1 MESKSSRSFV
11 FNSVKRKN
19 ENKNYGKPNFK
30 HSLNIYLN
38 LPIVAVNAFEGSN
51 PTTNSID
58 NLKKQIFQSKINI
71 NKKKKEL
78 QILKIQYN
86 KLLKENRTYKKLI
99 FEVLDLHDE
108 AKNNIDKLDNKEKIL
123 DSSYISEEQLLNKIN
138 ICKIDA
144 KQEKE
149 LKNSFEMINL
159 KEELSSKRK
168 LLLTK
173 RKEYDELK
181 QGITIKNMNEMNS
194 KLESIRVNEIKLQ
207 NEVTSS
213 KLESIRVNEIKLQN
227 EVTSS
232 QEKLI
237 KNTEITHKLEKDIES
252 QEKINEE
259 LSKQEADYEK
269 RYSSKL
275 NEVKEIEKD
284 IGSIESRRKNKIT
297 KITNNV
303 NFSGGKLK
311 GIRLKSKIFKIKN
324 DINKIQEY
332 KSNERDDLIKKLE
345 QKRAIVSELKKTNL
359 DLETKIKDLEI
370 KNTQL
375 YVEVNKNIQE
385 KSILEN
391 RGKEQMK
398 DLKKIKELEKTIY
411 ELKMVKD
418 KLIKD
423 FEERQKYLNDMKKTD
438 KKAEN
443 NNDKENDKL
452 ETIKE

>member
-108 AKNNIDKLDNKEKIL
+108 AKNNIDKSDNKEKIL

-168 LLLTK
+168 LLLNK
-173 RKEYDELK
+173 RKEYDDLK
-181 QGITIKNMNEMNS
+181 QGITIKNMNEMN
-194 KLESIRVNEIKLQ
+194 
-207 NEVTSS
+207 S

-438 KKAEN
+438 KKVEN

>member
-173 RKEYDELK
+173 RKEYDDLK
-181 QGITIKNMNEMNS
+181 QGITIKNMNEMN
-194 KLESIRVNEIKLQ
+194 
-207 NEVTSS
+207 S

-438 KKAEN
+438 KKDEN
-443 NNDKENDKL
+443 NNDKEKDKL

>member
-168 LLLTK
+168 LLLNK
-173 RKEYDELK
+173 RKEYDDLK
-181 QGITIKNMNEMNS
+181 QGITIKNMNEMN
-194 KLESIRVNEIKLQ
+194 
-207 NEVTSS
+207 S

-269 RYSSKL
+269 RYSCKL

-303 NFSGGKLK
+303 NFTGGKLK

>member
-168 LLLTK
+168 LLLNK
-173 RKEYDELK
+173 RKEYDDLK
-181 QGITIKNMNEMNS
+181 QGITIKNMNEMN
-194 KLESIRVNEIKLQ
+194 L
-207 NEVTSS
+207 

-303 NFSGGKLK
+303 NFTGGKLK

-375 YVEVNKNIQE
+375 YAEVNKNIQE

-411 ELKMVKD
+411 ELKMVKE

-443 NNDKENDKL
+443 NTL
-452 ETIKE
+452 ILFIIIP

>member
-51 PTTNSID
+51 PTSNSID

-181 QGITIKNMNEMNS
+181 QGITIKNMNEMN
-194 KLESIRVNEIKLQ
+194 
-207 NEVTSS
+207 S

>member
-168 LLLTK
+168 LLLNK
-173 RKEYDELK
+173 RKEYDDLK
-181 QGITIKNMNEMNS
+181 QGITIKNMNEMN
-194 KLESIRVNEIKLQ
+194 
-207 NEVTSS
+207 S

-259 LSKQEADYEK
+259 LCKQEADYEK

-303 NFSGGKLK
+303 NFTGGKLK

-438 KKAEN
+438 KKDEN
-443 NNDKENDKL
+443 NNDKEKDKL

>member
-1 MESKSSRSFV
+1 
-11 FNSVKRKN
+11 
-19 ENKNYGKPNFK
+19 
-30 HSLNIYLN
+30 
-38 LPIVAVNAFEGSN
+38 
-51 PTTNSID
+51 
-58 NLKKQIFQSKINI
+58 
-71 NKKKKEL
+71 
-78 QILKIQYN
+78 
-86 KLLKENRTYKKLI
+86 
-99 FEVLDLHDE
+99 
-108 AKNNIDKLDNKEKIL
+108 
-123 DSSYISEEQLLNKIN
+123 
-138 ICKIDA
+138 
-144 KQEKE
+144 
-149 LKNSFEMINL
+149 
-159 KEELSSKRK
+159 
-168 LLLTK
+168 
-173 RKEYDELK
+173 
-181 QGITIKNMNEMNS
+181 MN
-194 KLESIRVNEIKLQ
+194 
-207 NEVTSS
+207 S

-269 RYSSKL
+269 RYSNKL

>member
-168 LLLTK
+168 LLLNK
-173 RKEYDELK
+173 RKEYDDLK
-181 QGITIKNMNEMNS
+181 QGITIKNMNEMN
-194 KLESIRVNEIKLQ
+194 
-207 NEVTSS
+207 S

-303 NFSGGKLK
+303 NFTGGKLK

>member
-1 MESKSSRSFV
+1 M
-11 FNSVKRKN
+11 
-19 ENKNYGKPNFK
+19 
-30 HSLNIYLN
+30 
-38 LPIVAVNAFEGSN
+38 
-51 PTTNSID
+51 
-58 NLKKQIFQSKINI
+58 
-71 NKKKKEL
+71 
-78 QILKIQYN
+78 
-86 KLLKENRTYKKLI
+86 I

-213 KLESIRVNEIKLQN
+213 
-227 EVTSS
+227 

-269 RYSSKL
+269 RYSCKL

-297 KITNNV
+297 KITN
-303 NFSGGKLK
+303 
-311 GIRLKSKIFKIKN
+311 N

-438 KKAEN
+438 KKDEN
-443 NNDKENDKL
+443 NNDKEKDKL

>member
-168 LLLTK
+168 LLLNK
-173 RKEYDELK
+173 RKEYDDLK
-181 QGITIKNMNEMNS
+181 QGITIKNMNEMN
-194 KLESIRVNEIKLQ
+194 
-207 NEVTSS
+207 S

-275 NEVKEIEKD
+275 NEVKDIEKD

-303 NFSGGKLK
+303 NFTGGKLK

-411 ELKMVKD
+411 ELKMVKE

>member
-149 LKNSFEMINL
+149 LKHSFEMINL

-213 KLESIRVNEIKLQN
+213 
-227 EVTSS
+227 

-269 RYSSKL
+269 RYNSKL

>member
-213 KLESIRVNEIKLQN
+213 
-227 EVTSS
+227 

-303 NFSGGKLK
+303 NFTGGKLK

>member
-51 PTTNSID
+51 PTSNSID

-108 AKNNIDKLDNKEKIL
+108 AKNNIDKSDNKEKIL

-181 QGITIKNMNEMNS
+181 QGITIKNMNEMN
-194 KLESIRVNEIKLQ
+194 
-207 NEVTSS
+207 S

>member
-51 PTTNSID
+51 PATNSID

-138 ICKIDA
+138 ICKIDE

-181 QGITIKNMNEMNS
+181 QGITIKNMNEMN
-194 KLESIRVNEIKLQ
+194 
-207 NEVTSS
+207 S

-303 NFSGGKLK
+303 NFTGGKLK

>member
-168 LLLTK
+168 LLLNK
-173 RKEYDELK
+173 RKEYDDLK
-181 QGITIKNMNEMNS
+181 QGITIKNMNEMN
-194 KLESIRVNEIKLQ
+194 
-207 NEVTSS
+207 S

-303 NFSGGKLK
+303 NFTGGKLK

-438 KKAEN
+438 KKDEN
-443 NNDKENDKL
+443 NNDKEKDKL

>member
-168 LLLTK
+168 LLLNK
-173 RKEYDELK
+173 RKEYDDLK
-181 QGITIKNMNEMNS
+181 QGITIKNMNEMN
-194 KLESIRVNEIKLQ
+194 
-207 NEVTSS
+207 S

-438 KKAEN
+438 KKVEN

>member
-173 RKEYDELK
+173 RKEYDDLK
-181 QGITIKNMNEMNS
+181 QGITIKNMNEMN
-194 KLESIRVNEIKLQ
+194 
-207 NEVTSS
+207 S

-269 RYSSKL
+269 RYNSKL

-345 QKRAIVSELKKTNL
+345 QKRVIVSELKKTNL

>member
-51 PTTNSID
+51 PTSNSID

-168 LLLTK
+168 LLLNK
-173 RKEYDELK
+173 RKEYDDLK
-181 QGITIKNMNEMNS
+181 QGITIKNMNEMN
-194 KLESIRVNEIKLQ
+194 L
-207 NEVTSS
+207 

-303 NFSGGKLK
+303 NFTGGKLK

-438 KKAEN
+438 KKDEN
-443 NNDKENDKL
+443 NNDKEKDKL

>member
-168 LLLTK
+168 LLLNK

-181 QGITIKNMNEMNS
+181 QGITIKNMNEMN
-194 KLESIRVNEIKLQ
+194 
-207 NEVTSS
+207 S

-297 KITNNV
+297 KITNNF

>member
-1 MESKSSRSFV
+1 MIS
-11 FNSVKRKN
+11 
-19 ENKNYGKPNFK
+19 
-30 HSLNIYLN
+30 
-38 LPIVAVNAFEGSN
+38 
-51 PTTNSID
+51 
-58 NLKKQIFQSKINI
+58 
-71 NKKKKEL
+71 
-78 QILKIQYN
+78 
-86 KLLKENRTYKKLI
+86 
-99 FEVLDLHDE
+99 EVLDLQDE
-108 AKNNIDKLDNKEKIL
+108 EKNNIDKLDNK
-123 DSSYISEEQLLNKIN
+123 
-138 ICKIDA
+138 
-144 KQEKE
+144 
-149 LKNSFEMINL
+149 
-159 KEELSSKRK
+159 
-168 LLLTK
+168 
-173 RKEYDELK
+173 
-181 QGITIKNMNEMNS
+181 
-194 KLESIRVNEIKLQ
+194 
-207 NEVTSS
+207 
-213 KLESIRVNEIKLQN
+213 
-227 EVTSS
+227 
-232 QEKLI
+232 
-237 KNTEITHKLEKDIES
+237 
-252 QEKINEE
+252 EKINEE

-297 KITNNV
+297 KITNNT
-303 NFSGGKLK
+303 
-311 GIRLKSKIFKIKN
+311 
-324 DINKIQEY
+324 INKIQEY

>member
-108 AKNNIDKLDNKEKIL
+108 AKNNIDKSDNKEKIL

-168 LLLTK
+168 LLLNK
-173 RKEYDELK
+173 RKEYDDLK
-181 QGITIKNMNEMNS
+181 QGITIKNMNEMN
-194 KLESIRVNEIKLQ
+194 
-207 NEVTSS
+207 S

-303 NFSGGKLK
+303 NFTGGKLK

>member
-168 LLLTK
+168 LLLNK
-173 RKEYDELK
+173 RKEYDDLK
-181 QGITIKNMNEMNS
+181 QGITIKNMNEMN
-194 KLESIRVNEIKLQ
+194 
-207 NEVTSS
+207 S

-269 RYSSKL
+269 RYSCKL

>member
-173 RKEYDELK
+173 RKEYDDLK
-181 QGITIKNMNEMNS
+181 QGITIKNMNEMN
-194 KLESIRVNEIKLQ
+194 
-207 NEVTSS
+207 S

-269 RYSSKL
+269 RYNSKL

-391 RGKEQMK
+391 RGKEQTK

>member
-213 KLESIRVNEIKLQN
+213 
-227 EVTSS
+227 

-269 RYSSKL
+269 RYNSKL

>member
-1 MESKSSRSFV
+1 MKNKCFLIYENKINIMESKSSRSFV

-181 QGITIKNMNEMNS
+181 QGITIKNMNEMN
-194 KLESIRVNEIKLQ
+194 
-207 NEVTSS
+207 S

>member
-108 AKNNIDKLDNKEKIL
+108 AKNNIDKSDNKEKIL

-168 LLLTK
+168 LLLNK
-173 RKEYDELK
+173 RKEYDDLK
-181 QGITIKNMNEMNS
+181 QGITIKNMNEMN
-194 KLESIRVNEIKLQ
+194 
-207 NEVTSS
+207 S

-303 NFSGGKLK
+303 NFTGGKLK

-438 KKAEN
+438 KKDEN
-443 NNDKENDKL
+443 NNDKEKDKL

>member
-108 AKNNIDKLDNKEKIL
+108 AKNNIDKSDNKEKIL

-194 KLESIRVNEIKLQ
+194 KLESIRVNEIKL
-207 NEVTSS
+207 
-213 KLESIRVNEIKLQN
+213 KN

-418 KLIKD
+418 KLLYY
-423 FEERQKYLNDMKKTD
+423 F
-438 KKAEN
+438 
-443 NNDKENDKL
+443 
-452 ETIKE
+452 

>member
-168 LLLTK
+168 LLLNK
-173 RKEYDELK
+173 RKEYDDLK
-181 QGITIKNMNEMNS
+181 QGITIKNMNEMN
-194 KLESIRVNEIKLQ
+194 
-207 NEVTSS
+207 S

-303 NFSGGKLK
+303 NFTGGKLK

-345 QKRAIVSELKKTNL
+345 QKRAIVSELKKANL

>member
-51 PTTNSID
+51 PTSNSID

-213 KLESIRVNEIKLQN
+213 
-227 EVTSS
+227 

-332 KSNERDDLIKKLE
+332 KSYERDDLIKKLE

>member
-1 MESKSSRSFV
+1 MPNIKFSYIFHDCFERILQSFEEVSVSDSFAHPLSKLNFYKGQRFDEDNAEFSFCW
-11 FNSVKRKN
+11 
-19 ENKNYGKPNFK
+19 KNYYEMKMVVEKVIKRPFIK
-30 HSLNIYLN
+30 SYTHRTIY
-38 LPIVAVNAFEGSN
+38 
-51 PTTNSID
+51 
-58 NLKKQIFQSKINI
+58 
-71 NKKKKEL
+71 
-78 QILKIQYN
+78 
-86 KLLKENRTYKKLI
+86 
-99 FEVLDLHDE
+99 
-108 AKNNIDKLDNKEKIL
+108 IDKLPINLSFTFNFFWDSINETTIL
-123 DSSYISEEQLLNKIN
+123 VIDLEYQDDFFTDLIKTDFSSKDKIN

-213 KLESIRVNEIKLQN
+213 
-227 EVTSS
+227 

-269 RYSSKL
+269 RYSNKL

>member
-213 KLESIRVNEIKLQN
+213 
-227 EVTSS
+227 

-411 ELKMVKD
+411 ELKMVKE

>member
-213 KLESIRVNEIKLQN
+213 
-227 EVTSS
+227 

-269 RYSSKL
+269 RYSCKL

>member
-173 RKEYDELK
+173 RKEYDDLK
-181 QGITIKNMNEMNS
+181 QGITIKNMNEMN
-194 KLESIRVNEIKLQ
+194 
-207 NEVTSS
+207 S

>member
-108 AKNNIDKLDNKEKIL
+108 AKNNIDNLDNKEKIL

-168 LLLTK
+168 LLLNK
-173 RKEYDELK
+173 RKEYDDLK
-181 QGITIKNMNEMNS
+181 QGITIKNMNEMN
-194 KLESIRVNEIKLQ
+194 
-207 NEVTSS
+207 S

-275 NEVKEIEKD
+275 NEVKDIEKD

>member
-213 KLESIRVNEIKLQN
+213 
-227 EVTSS
+227 

-297 KITNNV
+297 KITNIV

-411 ELKMVKD
+411 ELKMVKE

>member
-213 KLESIRVNEIKLQN
+213 
-227 EVTSS
+227 

-345 QKRAIVSELKKTNL
+345 QKRVIVSELKKTNL

>member
-168 LLLTK
+168 LLLNK
-173 RKEYDELK
+173 RKEYDDLK
-181 QGITIKNMNEMNS
+181 QGITIKNMNEMN
-194 KLESIRVNEIKLQ
+194 L
-207 NEVTSS
+207 

-303 NFSGGKLK
+303 NFTGGKLK

-438 KKAEN
+438 KKDEN
-443 NNDKENDKL
+443 NNDKEKDKL

>member
-86 KLLKENRTYKKLI
+86 KLIKENRTYKKLI

-168 LLLTK
+168 LLLNK
-173 RKEYDELK
+173 RKEYDDLK
-181 QGITIKNMNEMNS
+181 QGITIKNMNEMN
-194 KLESIRVNEIKLQ
+194 
-207 NEVTSS
+207 S

-297 KITNNV
+297 KITN
-303 NFSGGKLK
+303 
-311 GIRLKSKIFKIKN
+311 N

-438 KKAEN
+438 KKDEN
-443 NNDKENDKL
+443 NNDKEKDKL

>member
-1 MESKSSRSFV
+1 M
-11 FNSVKRKN
+11 
-19 ENKNYGKPNFK
+19 
-30 HSLNIYLN
+30 
-38 LPIVAVNAFEGSN
+38 
-51 PTTNSID
+51 
-58 NLKKQIFQSKINI
+58 
-71 NKKKKEL
+71 
-78 QILKIQYN
+78 
-86 KLLKENRTYKKLI
+86 
-99 FEVLDLHDE
+99 
-108 AKNNIDKLDNKEKIL
+108 
-123 DSSYISEEQLLNKIN
+123 
-138 ICKIDA
+138 
-144 KQEKE
+144 
-149 LKNSFEMINL
+149 
-159 KEELSSKRK
+159 
-168 LLLTK
+168 
-173 RKEYDELK
+173 
-181 QGITIKNMNEMNS
+181 
-194 KLESIRVNEIKLQ
+194 
-207 NEVTSS
+207 
-213 KLESIRVNEIKLQN
+213 
-227 EVTSS
+227 
-232 QEKLI
+232 
-237 KNTEITHKLEKDIES
+237 
-252 QEKINEE
+252 
-259 LSKQEADYEK
+259 
-269 RYSSKL
+269 
-275 NEVKEIEKD
+275 KEIEKD